1 MKKRNIILIITISI
15 TAIALGT
22 VLLLF
27 VTNHNTAEPTASVVE
42 DNPYE
47 APGFEEDEAL
57 DLNMNFIDTYK
68 NKSNGTIGVI
78 SSFKTSVSDEEDLK
92 STAEEPTHPSE
103 GYMLGDVNLDGEIN
117 ILDAT
122 QLQKMIVGLV
132 ESTNESNTAADV
144 NGDNS
149 VDIMDATQI
158 QKYCA
163 GLIDSFV
170 GSAPTTEPTNSVE
183 DATSNTSSSTS
194 NQGTAELPPKA
205 PMQNGEWGVS
215 VKNIR

>member
-78 SSFKTSVSDEEDLK
+78 SSFKTSVSDEEDSN

-183 DATSNTSSSTS
+183 DATSNTSPSTS

>member
-1 MKKRNIILIITISI
+1 MKKRNIILIIIISI

-27 VTNHNTAEPTASVVE
+27 VTNNNTAETNTSVA
-42 DNPYE
+42 DDIPYE

-57 DLNMNFIDTYK
+57 DENMNFINENK
-68 NKSNGTIGVI
+68 NKSGGAIGLI
-78 SSFKTSVSDEEDLK
+78 SSFKTNTSDEEDSN
-92 STAEEPTHPSE
+92 STAEEPTAPSE
-103 GYMLGDVNLDGEIN
+103 SYMLGDVNLDGEIN

-132 ESTNESNTAADV
+132 ESTNESNASADV

-149 VDIMDATQI
+149 VNIIDATLI

-163 GLIDSFV
+163 GLIDGF
-170 GSAPTTEPTNSVE
+170 GSSEQSTGPSKSVE
-183 DATSNTSSSTS
+183 DSTSNTSASTS
-194 NQGTAELPPKA
+194 DDDTAELPPQA
-205 PMQNGEWGVS
+205 PIQNGEWGAS
-215 VKNIR
+215 VKN